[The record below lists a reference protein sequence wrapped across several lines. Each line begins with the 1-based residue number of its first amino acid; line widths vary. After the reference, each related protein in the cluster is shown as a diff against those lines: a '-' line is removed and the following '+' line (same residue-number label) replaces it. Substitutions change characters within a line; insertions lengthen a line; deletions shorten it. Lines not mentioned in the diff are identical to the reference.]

1 MAREKTI
8 WSVGGGKGG
17 IGKSVTT
24 ANIGCALAMAGK
36 KVVLVDADLG
46 GANLHTYF
54 GIKFPE
60 RGLEDFIKGRTD
72 SLMDTSLPTPVE
84 GLRLITGGGEFLGI
98 ANPQYARKQ
107 RLIKSIKSL
116 DADYILVDLGAG
128 TSYNVLDFFAVSNEG
143 IVVLVPE
150 PASIQNTYLFLKSFV
165 YRRLMRTFSA
175 NKPVTDLIT
184 ESTDPRGPG
193 SVKTFSDLC
202 EKIAKQDRRA
212 AEQALFEIKRY
223 RPKLLLNMASSKKD
237 ERVVEAFQG
246 AANTFL
252 GIDPEFIG
260 TIYTREAIKAA
271 ARKMRPFMLDP
282 AAKVSHA
289 DVQKVVEVLMKRPSP
304 VSGAAALFAEPSSI
318 EAAREAARAEVAEL
332 DRADGS
338 ASSGSPG
345 PSSPSP
351 VEEERDFFG
360 FNDNV
365 EHMETVFHV
374 QTEVVGGAA
383 PQIETV
389 VYHGGRI
396 FFSKRQPYN
405 EVSNAWPGTSALRE
419 FATRQHRAAIAAIKM
434 NKITLQGIAK

>member
-17 IGKSVTT
+17 IGKSVFT

-72 SLMDTSLPTPVE
+72 SLMETSLPTPVE

-107 RLIKSIKSL
+107 RLIKSIKAL

-165 YRRLMRTFSA
+165 YRRLMRIFRT
-175 NKPVTDLIT
+175 NKPVTDLII

-289 DVQKVVEVLMKRPSP
+289 DVQKVVSVLLRRPSP
-304 VSGAAALFAEPSSI
+304 VSGAAALFAEPTSV

-332 DRADGS
+332 DRADG
-338 ASSGSPG
+338 AATGSTEQPQQA
-345 PSSPSP
+345 
-351 VEEERDFFG
+351 EEERDFFG

-374 QTEVVGGAA
+374 QTEVVGGAS

-405 EVSNAWPGTSALRE
+405 EVSNAWPGANALRE

>member
-1 MAREKTI
+1 ME
-8 WSVGGGKGG
+8 
-17 IGKSVTT
+17 
-24 ANIGCALAMAGK
+24 
-36 KVVLVDADLG
+36 
-46 GANLHTYF
+46 
-54 GIKFPE
+54 
-60 RGLEDFIKGRTD
+60 
-72 SLMDTSLPTPVE
+72 TSLPTPVE

-165 YRRLMRTFSA
+165 YRRLMRTFST
-175 NKPVTDLIT
+175 NKPVTDLII

-223 RPKLLLNMASSKKD
+223 RPKLLLNMASSKED

-289 DVQKVVEVLMKRPSP
+289 DVQKVVSVLLRRPSP
-304 VSGAAALFAEPSSI
+304 VSGAAALFAEPSSV
-318 EAAREAARAEVAEL
+318 EAAREAAKAEVAEL
-332 DRADGS
+332 DRADG
-338 ASSGSPG
+338 AASGSTKQPQK
-345 PSSPSP
+345 

-374 QTEVVGGAA
+374 QTEVVGGAS

-405 EVSNAWPGTSALRE
+405 EVSNAWPGTNALRE

>member
-1 MAREKTI
+1 MTRDKTI

-17 IGKSVTT
+17 IGKSVAT

-36 KVVLVDADLG
+36 KVILVDADLG

-54 GIKFPE
+54 GIKFPD
-60 RGLEDFIKGRTD
+60 RGLEDYIKGRIG

-107 RLIKSIKSL
+107 RLIKSIQAL
-116 DADYILVDLGAG
+116 EADYIIVDLGAG

-165 YRRLMRTFSA
+165 YRRLMRTFST
-175 NKPVTDLIT
+175 NKLVSNLIA
-184 ESTDPRGPG
+184 ESTDPRGSG

-202 EKIAKQDRRA
+202 EKIARQDRRA

-223 RPKLLLNMASSKKD
+223 RPKLLLNMASCKED
-237 ERVVEAFQG
+237 ERVVEAFLG

-260 TIYTREAIKAA
+260 TIYSREVIKSA

-282 AAKVSHA
+282 GAAVSHA
-289 DVQKVVEVLMKRPSP
+289 DVEKVVSVLVRRPSP
-304 VSGAAALFAEPSSI
+304 VSGSVALLAEHASESASAAELPDETPEEGAG
-318 EAAREAARAEVAEL
+318 AREVEQGAAVI
-332 DRADGS
+332 G
-338 ASSGSPG
+338 
-345 PSSPSP
+345 
-351 VEEERDFFG
+351 DFFG
-360 FNDNV
+360 FNDNI

-374 QTEVVGGAA
+374 QTEVVGGDA

-405 EVSNAWPGTSALRE
+405 DVAKAWPGAGALRE